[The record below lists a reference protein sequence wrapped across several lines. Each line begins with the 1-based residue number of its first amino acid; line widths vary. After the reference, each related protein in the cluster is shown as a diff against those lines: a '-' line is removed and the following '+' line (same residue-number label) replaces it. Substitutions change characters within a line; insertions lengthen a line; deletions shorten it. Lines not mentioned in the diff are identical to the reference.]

1 MLGCKGLIYVLQ
13 VQAFYDVF
21 VMWFFYYTS
30 AHTSTFLYTSK
41 INPHLLEINQGCKSF

>member
-1 MLGCKGLIYVLQ
+1 MLGCKGLIDVLQ

-30 AHTSTFLYTSK
+30 AHTFTFLYTSE
-41 INPHLLEINQGCKSF
+41 INPHLLEINQVCKSF